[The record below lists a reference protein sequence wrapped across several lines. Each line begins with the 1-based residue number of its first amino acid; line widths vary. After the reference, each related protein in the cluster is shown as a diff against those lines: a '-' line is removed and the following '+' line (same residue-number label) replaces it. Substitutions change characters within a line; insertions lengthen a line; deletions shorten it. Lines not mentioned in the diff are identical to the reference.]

1 MSTVVSFPGLG
12 LEFTINR
19 VAFSIGNFDIYWYGV
34 LIGLGLALGMIYAL
48 THAREFGIDSDRM
61 LDVIIVGTIFGV
73 IGARLY
79 YVAFAPEGMFTS
91 IMDVLDMRKGGVAFY
106 GAVIGAV
113 LAALLTCRWRKVK
126 LLPMIDVATVGFLV
140 GQGIGR
146 WGNFFNQEAFG
157 INTSLPWGMT
167 SETIVNYLTNNAEML
182 QSHNIFVDP
191 TMPVHPTFLY
201 ESIWCLLGAVIFIIY
216 AKRRRFD
223 GEMTLMY
230 FAWNGF
236 GRAFIEGLR
245 TDSLYIGE
253 FRVSQILAIAGAVL
267 AILAIVVVRMRI
279 NRKGDP
285 AYLMPYGHTEKC
297 AQELAE
303 LEKERLEK
311 SKKRGNNQQTEAE
324 SESETADTQQV
335 AEPSKPVPVQEES
348 ELPAKPVSRKLDEQG
363 NELEEPEQAENQQ
376 DAEAEDTDSTPQQ
389 EQAAEEDSEKKD

>member
-12 LEFTINR
+12 LEFTVNR
-19 VAFSIGNFDIYWYGV
+19 VAFSIGGFDIYWYGI

-48 THAREFGIDSDRM
+48 RHAREFGIDADRM
-61 LDVIIVGTIFGV
+61 LDVVIAGTIFGV

-79 YVAFAPEGMFTS
+79 YVAFAPQGMFNS
-91 IMDVLDMRKGGVAFY
+91 FADILNMRKGGVAFY

-113 LAALLTCRWRKVK
+113 LAALLTCGWRKVK

-157 INTSLPWGMT
+157 TNTTLPWGMT
-167 SETIVNYLTNNAEML
+167 SETIVNYLRNNAEML

-201 ESIWCLLGAVIFIIY
+201 ESVWCLLGALVFILY

-223 GEMTLMY
+223 GEMALM
-230 FAWNGF
+230 FLAWNGF

-253 FRVSQILAIAGAVL
+253 YRVSQILAILCAALAVL
-267 AILAIVVVRMRI
+267 TICFIRLRI
-279 NRKGDP
+279 SRKADP

-297 AQELAE
+297 AEDLAL
-303 LEKERLEK
+303 LEKERQKKNKKGETQPQEETRATAQAEELTK
-311 SKKRGNNQQTEAE
+311 SA
-324 SESETADTQQV
+324 
-335 AEPSKPVPVQEES
+335 KPVPAAHEIGEK
-348 ELPAKPVSRKLDEQG
+348 PAKPVSRKLDALG
-363 NELEEPEQAENQQ
+363 NEIDQADAARQQPSDSSPQEQPA
-376 DAEAEDTDSTPQQ
+376 DAE
-389 EQAAEEDSEKKD
+389 EEVKGGE